1 MLVIGPTTALN
12 VQPLHFSQPGS
23 DPPFLS
29 VQLTDIVAFAG
40 LATAGVLL
48 RKQAAAHKRLIL
60 LATLYISDAGF
71 GRWLGESVSHWLGE
85 GFWSTGAALYGASD
99 LLIVGMG
106 IYDITTR
113 RRLHPVYAIGTAWVF
128 GDQLTGV
135 SLLLSPA
142 WKPWAL
148 RLIGH

>member
-1 MLVIGPTTALN
+1 M
-12 VQPLHFSQPGS
+12 
-23 DPPFLS
+23 
-29 VQLTDIVAFAG
+29 
-40 LATAGVLL
+40 
-48 RKQAAAHKRLIL
+48 
-60 LATLYISDAGF
+60 GF
-71 GRWLGESVSHWLGE
+71 GPEIVKHLAEKAWP
-85 GFWSTGAALYGASD
+85 
-99 LLIVGMG
+99 LIVGMG

-128 GDQLTGV
+128 ANQLTAV